1 MASTTTTTPEAAAL
15 AQVRTGRPAVSL
27 RFDWLMAMLSA
38 LFLAG
43 LWVDGWA
50 HFHSRVDDSF
60 FTPWHLVFYG
70 MFVVNAIVLARTQL
84 RGVGQGYPFARA
96 MPFGYGLSLVSVLV
110 FALGGAGDMVWHE
123 LFGIESGAEALTSPT
138 HLILGAG
145 MLLMFAG
152 PLRSALGRARAGAAL
167 TGWRELGP
175 AIVSVTLL
183 LTLLMFFTSYSH
195 PITAPVAYLN
205 PNIPGPL
212 DLTDFGV
219 TSVIL
224 QAAVLTGF
232 WAVLAARWTLPRG
245 ALTFL
250 VMVSSG
256 LLTILVDVYILLP
269 GFLIAVVL
277 VEIVVARLKV
287 APDRPNAMLLVGGL
301 LPMLHYLAYFVTMS
315 FVTGVRWNV
324 HVWAGAIVLAG
335 AAGLLVVYLI
345 NAVRDQKALS

>member
-1 MASTTTTTPEAAAL
+1 MASTTTTPDVATP

-27 RFDWLMAMLSA
+27 RFDWLMAVLSA

-70 MFVVNAIVLARTQL
+70 MFAINAFVLARTQL
-84 RGVGQGYPFARA
+84 RGVGQGYSFAKA
-96 MPFGYGLSLVSVLV
+96 MPYGYGLSLISVLV
-110 FALGGAGDMVWHE
+110 FAFGGAGDMLWHE

-152 PLRSALGRARAGAAL
+152 PLRSALGRVRAGTVL
-167 TGWRELGP
+167 SGWRELGP

-183 LTLLMFFTSYSH
+183 MTLLTFFTSYSH

-224 QAAVLTGF
+224 QAAVLTVF
-232 WAVLAARWTLPRG
+232 WAILAARWALPRG
-245 ALTFL
+245 ALMFL

-256 LLTILVDVYILLP
+256 LLTILVDVYVLLP
-269 GFLIAVVL
+269 GFLIAAVIT
-277 VEIVVARLKV
+277 EIVAARLKV
-287 APDRPNAMLLVGGL
+287 APDRPNAMLVIGGL
-301 LPMLHYLAYFVTMS
+301 LPLLHYAAYFITMS

-335 AAGLLVVYLI
+335 AAGALVVFAL
-345 NAVRDQKALS
+345 NAVRDQKAL